1 MPRVPGSTKAPEK
14 CVKTKGQEAGVQ
26 RELLFLENVHR
37 GLDMPCY
44 LGYMYIFSLCFELW
58 VEWEGFDSS
67 IL

>member
-37 GLDMPCY
+37 
-44 LGYMYIFSLCFELW
+44 
-58 VEWEGFDSS
+58 VERGAACLLSIRRPSS
-67 IL
+67 RTGQHEQSV

>member
-1 MPRVPGSTKAPEK
+1 MPRVPGSTKAP
-14 CVKTKGQEAGVQ
+14 KTKRAKKLGY
-26 RELLFLENVHR
+26 RENLLFLENVHR
-37 GLDMPCY
+37 GLDTPCY